1 MLNEIE
7 ALQQYWSGP
16 QSLTQFGLNLSI
28 GVIIALVIQL
38 HFNRYASTL
47 SNRSDFSKIFVP
59 LVLTTILIISVV
71 KSSLALSLGLVGAL
85 SIVRFRTP
93 IKEPEELIY
102 LFLSIAVGLGLGANQ
117 PVITVFSSTVILLVT
132 ILLARFRSKQEN
144 QNIFLSIAIDSS
156 NFQIDEVHTIVNKYI
171 KDGNLRRFSVDP
183 NETQISYQISLRSFH
198 DADQLTKE
206 LKEKFSNVQLSFID
220 QNNIPHV

>member
-1 MLNEIE
+1 MTKEIE
-7 ALQQYWSGP
+7 ALQQFWAGP
-16 QSLTQFGLNLSI
+16 QSLAEFGLNLLL
-28 GVIIALVIQL
+28 GVVIALVIQW

-47 SNRSDFSKIFVP
+47 SNRQSFSKIFVP

-102 LFLSIAVGLGLGANQ
+102 LFLSIGVGLGLGAGQ
-117 PVITVFSSTVILLVT
+117 AVITAFASMAILLITVV
-132 ILLARFRSKQEN
+132 LYHFRKDPQS
-144 QNIFLSIAIDSS
+144 QNVFLNIVLSPSNASVEDAHAIV
-156 NFQIDEVHTIVNKYI
+156 EKYI
-171 KDGNLRRFSVDP
+171 EHGNLRRFEVDEL
-183 NETQISYQISLRSFH
+183 ETNISYQITIKNFNS
-198 DADQLTKE
+198 ANALTKD
-206 LKEKFSNVQLSFID
+206 LKEKFGDVRVSFVD